1 MPTDLR
7 RPLRTYTIRQLCL
20 EFKCTPRALRF
31 YEDKGLL
38 NPARDG
44 MNRVYSYRDRARLQL
59 ILRGKRVGLSLS
71 EIGEILD
78 LYEADDSGAQQAV
91 KSLRKFQER
100 IVALE
105 QQKKDI
111 DDAIAQLQHGIA
123 DMEKRL
129 AETRPDLLP
138 RAEVR
143 RKPRQ
148 RSVRG
153 DQFLTCKPV
162 DHRCL
167 CKQHH
172 RQNDSRATSHKAVLI
187 KPAAH

>member
-78 LYEADDSGAQQAV
+78 LYEADETGAQQAAT
-91 KSLRKFQER
+91 SLRKFQER

-105 QQKKDI
+105 QQKTNI
-111 DDAIAQLQHGIA
+111 DEAIAQLQNGIA

-129 AETRPDLLP
+129 ASSRPDLLP
-138 RAEVR
+138 RTETHEPAR
-143 RKPRQ
+143 RRELD
-148 RSVRG
+148 SV
-153 DQFLTCKPV
+153 D
-162 DHRCL
+162 
-167 CKQHH
+167 
-172 RQNDSRATSHKAVLI
+172 A
-187 KPAAH
+187 